1 MPVHSKYMQFSA
13 GHFSFMAH
21 NFTSGIVVPMVNTPE
36 EAQAVVAS
44 AKFPPMGLRGQG
56 SAFPAIGLG
65 IDIPEYIK
73 AANET
78 LITCIQIESRQGV
91 ENVDAICAVE
101 GVGT

>member
-1 MPVHSKYMQFSA
+1 MYMQFSD
-13 GHFSFMAH
+13 GHPASITHTSA
-21 NFTSGIVVPMVNTPE
+21 SGIVVPMVNTPE

-73 AANET
+73 TANET
-78 LITCIQIESRQGV
+78 LITCIQIESRQGL
-91 ENVDAICAVE
+91 ENVDAICAIE